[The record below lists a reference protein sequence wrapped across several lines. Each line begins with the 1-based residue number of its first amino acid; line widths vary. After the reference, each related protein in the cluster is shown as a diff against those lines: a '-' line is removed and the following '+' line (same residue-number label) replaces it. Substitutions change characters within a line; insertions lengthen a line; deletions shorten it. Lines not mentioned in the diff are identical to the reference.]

1 MNAVPAEALPLV
13 ISERQNNAQRILAL
27 DEKAQAAGLSRG
39 MGIADARAMHPSL
52 EVIEA
57 DRPADQRLLE
67 GLADW
72 CDRYTPLVALGDEGD
87 GLFLDISGCAH
98 LFGGESRMLEEI
110 VERLLQQGFDIRTG
124 LASTPGAAWAAAR
137 FSPPPGEIADGCEA
151 EALDPLP
158 LAALRLDEKTVAG
171 LESVGLGN
179 IAALLDAPRAPLV
192 RRFGRH
198 LATRIDQALGNIE
211 EAISPRL
218 PVSPLSVERHLSDP
232 IGTLE
237 EIESLLRMLAT
248 TLKEDLEQR
257 DQGARQL
264 QLALFRVDGAVS
276 RISIGT
282 SRPLRDPVAITR
294 LFHEKLARLEES
306 LDPGYGFDLVRLA
319 VPASAP
325 FDARQGDLAG
335 QQEDEGEG
343 LALLADRISARLG
356 SSAILI
362 PQKQMSHQPERAV
375 ALTRFAQAKP
385 DQRFSQE
392 PSPIRPIRLLTRP
405 EPVEAA
411 AEIPEGPPFSFRW
424 RRALFRVARAEG
436 PERIAGEWWRTSAPP
451 ARDYFRVEDTE
462 GRRYWLYR
470 EGFYG
475 EGENHPRWFMHGFFP

>member
-1 MNAVPAEALPLV
+1 M
-13 ISERQNNAQRILAL
+13 AL
-27 DEKAQAAGLSRG
+27 DEKAEAQGLKRG
-39 MGIADARAMHPSL
+39 TGIADARAMHQHL
-52 EVIEA
+52 EVMEA
-57 DRPADQRLLE
+57 DRQADRRLLE

-72 CDRYTPLVALGDEGD
+72 CDRYTPLVSLSDED

-110 VERLLQQGFDIRTG
+110 AERLLQQGFDIRTG

-137 FSPPPGEIADGCEA
+137 FAPPPGKIEDGREA
-151 EALDPLP
+151 EALGPFPLT
-158 LAALRLDEKTVAG
+158 ALRLEQKTISG
-171 LESVGLGN
+171 LESVGLRN
-179 IAALLDAPRAPLV
+179 VAALLDAPRAPLV
-192 RRFGRH
+192 RRFGRT
-198 LATRIDQALGNIE
+198 LATRIDQALGNVE

-218 PVSPLSVERHLSDP
+218 PVSPLSVERHLCEP

-257 DQGARQL
+257 DEGARQL

-282 SRPLRDPVAITR
+282 SRPMRDPAAITR
-294 LFHEKLARLEES
+294 LFHEKLARMEEG

-325 FDARQGDLAG
+325 FSGRQGDLAG
-335 QQEDEGEG
+335 QQDDAGEG
-343 LALLADRISARLG
+343 LSLLADRIGARLG
-356 SSAILI
+356 SSAILL
-362 PQKQMSHQPERAV
+362 PQRQMSHQPERAISL
-375 ALTRFAQAKP
+375 ARFAQAHSTPAKP
-385 DQRFSQE
+385 VASPSQN
-392 PSPIRPIRLLTRP
+392 PSSPRPIRLLTRP

-436 PERIAGEWWRTSAPP
+436 PERIAGEWWRASAPP

-470 EGFYG
+470 EGIYG
-475 EGENHPRWFMHGFFP
+475 EGETHPRWFMHGFFP